1 MVEAKQW
8 IRIHMYIYKFLDLQE
23 FIYIKL
29 EGAYNSLGSIDRRMS
44 ARRFL
49 MPTETMSAR
58 KPFVA
63 VRASMLRLLVDSH
76 VARKI
81 SSAFRNVTADCA
93 ENIARDYYY
102 NCRRFLMNRYQKT
115 AQMNMPRLARD
126 QV

>member
-1 MVEAKQW
+1 MPVK
-8 IRIHMYIYKFLDLQE
+8 K

-49 MPTETMSAR
+49 MPTETISAR
-58 KPFVA
+58 NPFIA

-81 SSAFRNVTADCA
+81 SSAFRNVAADCA
-93 ENIARDYYY
+93 ENIARDITITVDA
-102 NCRRFLMNRYQKT
+102 F
-115 AQMNMPRLARD
+115 
-126 QV
+126 